1 MYPRY
6 KKLLSPIKHLAKKG
20 LETTAALEVSSS
32 GIQHEVQ
39 KSFKKISA
47 KGWYK
52 VKGVLLYD
60 VVTLG
65 TAIFGGK

>member
-1 MYPRY
+1 MRY
-6 KKLLSPIKHLAKKG
+6 KRVKK
-20 LETTAALEVSSS
+20 T
-32 GIQHEVQ
+32 
-39 KSFKKISA
+39 ISA

-52 VKGVLLYD
+52 VKGVLLFD